1 MRQDQQNGGFIWLY
15 LDDFT
20 MPFGLILPY
29 NASNH
34 VIYEFKGQYIVG
46 VFHMLKH
53 NSK

>member
-1 MRQDQQNGGFIWLY
+1 MRQDQQNSGFIWLY

-34 VIYEFKGQYIVG
+34 VIYGFKGQYIVG
-46 VFHMLKH
+46 FFHMLKH